1 MYWGFGARWYNN
13 HLIMDTPQVQLTKE
27 GYQELAA
34 ELVQLRDEKRPAAVA
49 RVARAR
55 EFGDLSENAEYQ
67 AAREE
72 LNFIDGR
79 IEELG
84 NIVSRAKVAAD
95 RVSNKTVGLGCKVTV
110 ASNGI
115 SHLYH
120 VVGEWEAN
128 PAEKKIS
135 HDSPLGKALLG
146 KKVGDKVEVEAPA
159 GTVVYTIKK
168 IH

>member
-1 MYWGFGARWYNN
+1 
-13 HLIMDTPQVQLTKE
+13 MDVPQVQLTKE

-34 ELVQLRDEKRPAAVA
+34 ELSQLRDQKRPAAVT

-79 IEELG
+79 IEELED
-84 NIVSRAKVAAD
+84 IMSRAKV
-95 RVSNKTVGLGCKVTV
+95 VVNHSSNKTVGLGCKVTV
-110 ASNGI
+110 AVNGA

>member
-1 MYWGFGARWYNN
+1 M
-13 HLIMDTPQVQLTKE
+13 
-27 GYQELAA
+27 AA
-34 ELVQLRDEKRPAAVA
+34 ELAQLTDEKRPTAVA

-79 IEELG
+79 IEELQ
-84 NIVSRAKVAAD
+84 NIVSRAKVVAD

-146 KKVGDKVEVEAPA
+146 KKVGDRVEVEAPA
-159 GTVVYTIKK
+159 GMVVYTIKK

>member
-1 MYWGFGARWYNN
+1 
-13 HLIMDTPQVQLTKE
+13 MDIPQVQLTKQ
-27 GYQELAA
+27 GYEELAA
-34 ELVQLRDEKRPAAVA
+34 ELSQLRDEKRPAAVA

-79 IEELG
+79 IDELDD
-84 NIVSRAKVAAD
+84 IMSRAKVVASQK
-95 RVSNKTVGLGCKVTV
+95 SNGKVGLGCKVTV
-110 ASNGI
+110 AANGA
-115 SHLYH
+115 SQVFH
-120 VVGEWEAN
+120 VVGDWEAN
-128 PAEKKIS
+128 PAEMKIS
-135 HDSPLGKALLG
+135 HDSPLGRALLG
-146 KKVGDKVEVEAPA
+146 KKVGDKVKVEAPA